1 MKEVTVT
8 LPIEEAIDVIRL
20 LRAESR
26 CLLENGDVMPDF
38 DVVKRA
44 QNVLSARER
53 IVTSLEEIGILE
65 EEPKPLPQGMLDLTE
80 PGREQNPM
88 IDRALEAA
96 TCGDEDGILDHS
108 NGAPTLGQL
117 DEYKV
122 TSDPMRRW

>member
-8 LPIEEAIDVIRL
+8 FPIEEAVDTLRL

-53 IVTSLEEIGILE
+53 IVTSLEAIGIFE
-65 EEPKPLPQGMLDLTE
+65 DEPKPLPQGMLDLTA
-80 PGREQNPM
+80 PGRKP
-88 IDRALEAA
+88 DPLVDKALEAA
-96 TCGDEDGILDHS
+96 TVGDDDGMLDMS
-108 NGAPTLGQL
+108 NGTPAVVAG
-117 DEYKV
+117 
-122 TSDPMRRW
+122 DPIGRW